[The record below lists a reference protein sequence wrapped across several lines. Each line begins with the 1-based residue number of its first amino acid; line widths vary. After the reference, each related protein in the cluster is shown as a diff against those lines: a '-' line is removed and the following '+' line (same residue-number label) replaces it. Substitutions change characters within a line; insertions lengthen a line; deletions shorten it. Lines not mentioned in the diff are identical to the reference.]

1 MTLAR
6 AFAAE
11 LERALQRRQVDVGVT
26 AFRRGSPSE
35 ASLRSG
41 SDCLT
46 NGVHLR
52 SSVVPDPIVD
62 GLVSEGELTIG
73 TDAFCELTDK
83 GRAKFVEAV
92 KSAQSNG
99 WSLVGQRSYRKRG

>member
-35 ASLRSG
+35 AFE
-41 SDCLT
+41 C
-46 NGVHLR
+46 
-52 SSVVPDPIVD
+52 P
-62 GLVSEGELTIG
+62 E
-73 TDAFCELTDK
+73 DAGIAAPVQWPRPAE
-83 GRAKFVEAV
+83 R
-92 KSAQSNG
+92 
-99 WSLVGQRSYRKRG
+99 